1 MTELLD
7 WSLIL
12 SVFVALCGYGFV
24 SGLLRSVSAW
34 LALAEYYEF
43 PEVIS
48 VQLGNKEPSSI
59 HATAYLP
66 VALFF
71 TLVFSGITAVIVSF
85 FL

>member
-7 WSLIL
+7 WSVIL

-24 SGLLRSVSAW
+24 SGLLRSVAAW

-43 PEVIS
+43 PGVLS

-59 HATAYLP
+59 HTSAYLP
-66 VALFF
+66 VAFFF
-71 TLVFSGITAVIVSF
+71 TLVFSGIAAVIVSL